1 MQVFK
6 QKAQKSLKELVRV
19 LISAV
24 GTWVDILLKGGLRP
38 EISPLYMKVLT
49 LIKVKSNVFL

>member
-6 QKAQKSLKELVRV
+6 HKARKSLKELVRV

-24 GTWVDILLKGGLRP
+24 GTWVDILLKEAP
-38 EISPLYMKVLT
+38 YS
-49 LIKVKSNVFL
+49 FLKCRKHTFQIQNIVH